1 MQCDVQTIR
10 NGGKKIVQ
18 ATLKAIVIHGIHG
31 VTHRKIAMIAEV
43 PLGSMTYYFAG
54 IDDLLLEAF
63 SCFTHTMSQQY
74 QDFLPT
80 LLMRR
85 RPAMRLPI

>member
-1 MQCDVQTIR
+1 
-10 NGGKKIVQ
+10 
-18 ATLKAIVIHGIHG
+18 
-31 VTHRKIAMIAEV
+31 
-43 PLGSMTYYFAG
+43 MTYYFAG